1 VPRCCGVSMK
11 QHAADCMWEEI
22 EKEIKPTIVLLCGN
36 YSLVHRPHVHLH
48 SGISGHF
55 KMQHDIYYLN

>member
-1 VPRCCGVSMK
+1 MK